1 VAASRRT
8 VRATLGGWGLG
19 QLGETAELLTSELVT
34 NALLYTEGPI
44 SVRLLRDRT
53 LLCEVYDGSETVP
66 RLRIAADDDDGGRG
80 LHLVKELSNRWG
92 TRRTTTGKTV
102 WFELR
107 LDALPEF

>member
-1 VAASRRT
+1 
-8 VRATLGGWGLG
+8 
-19 QLGETAELLTSELVT
+19 
-34 NALLYTEGPI
+34 
-44 SVRLLRDRT
+44 
-53 LLCEVYDGSETVP
+53 VP
-66 RLRIAADDDDGGRG
+66 RLRIATADDDGGRG